1 MVRAL
6 RPKKEDIEKYKQE
19 IKAHKAAKVTTPDSI
34 EDYKW
39 AWKALSR
46 NHFSK
51 LNLDLKHISD
61 RPLKDSLEADAI
73 EGETLFNTESFF
85 RHYTDTELSIIATDL
100 YLAKVGLKH
109 IEKKLKAEQDRRKK
123 AGKAEKEVLQFKRAQ
138 DATPP
143 T

>member
-39 AWKALSR
+39 AWKIICR
-46 NHFSK
+46 EHFTK
-51 LNLDLKHISD
+51 LRLDLKHVAD
-61 RPLKDSLEADAI
+61 RPIKDSLEADAI
-73 EGETLFNTESFF
+73 EGETLFNTESYFK
-85 RHYTDTELSIIATDL
+85 RYTDWELSHIAWEL
-100 YLAKVGLKH
+100 SEAKHGLTY
-109 IEKKLKAEQDRRKK
+109 IENLLKAERDRRKK